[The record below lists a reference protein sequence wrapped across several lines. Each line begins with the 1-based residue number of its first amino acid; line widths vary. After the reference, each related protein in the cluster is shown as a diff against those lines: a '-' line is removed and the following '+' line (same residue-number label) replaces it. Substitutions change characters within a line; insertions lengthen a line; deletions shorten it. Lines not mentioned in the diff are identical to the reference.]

1 MQRKRF
7 ISGFQIKLRIYI
19 YSRHIFSVLEFAQ
32 YFVKCSLIVSATLS
46 VLLTILLSALISKI
60 LDVLPLLRK
69 LPLLASRLSET
80 QSFFEL
86 NCVICRG
93 TQRIC
98 SSHYLFPRGILLAGK
113 NTGVSISWLAN
124 FVIDRGFAWELLT
137 FSSIST
143 RAGCRNSED

>member
-32 YFVKCSLIVSATLS
+32 YFVKCSLIVSATS
-46 VLLTILLSALISKI
+46 TVLLTILLSALISKI

-80 QSFFEL
+80 QSFFASLIALSAGAPNES
-86 NCVICRG
+86 VPHI
-93 TQRIC
+93 IC
-98 SSHYLFPRGILLAGK
+98 SPEESCWLAKIQVFRLAGWEILLLIEVLPG
-113 NTGVSISWLAN
+113 NY
-124 FVIDRGFAWELLT
+124 
-137 FSSIST
+137 
-143 RAGCRNSED
+143 

>member
-19 YSRHIFSVLEFAQ
+19 YSRHILSVLEFAQ

-80 QSFFEL
+80 QSFFASLIALSAGAPNES
-86 NCVICRG
+86 VPHI
-93 TQRIC
+93 IC
-98 SSHYLFPRGILLAGK
+98 SPEESCWLAKIQVCRLAGWQILLLIEVLPG
-113 NTGVSISWLAN
+113 NY
-124 FVIDRGFAWELLT
+124 
-137 FSSIST
+137 
-143 RAGCRNSED
+143 